1 MLFIDKYLRDYVL
14 EIIAHAM
21 KKHTSSTSISDL
33 AT

>member
-1 MLFIDKYLRDYVL
+1 MLFKDKYLRDYVL

-33 AT
+33 AS